1 MKFFFLDINKLV
13 HVEDIWP
20 QKKSVRYSEI
30 DRCVSSSKHFPLQL
44 LRRPYGSNGK
54 APAII
59 AITM

>member
-1 MKFFFLDINKLV
+1 MKFLFRYKKLV
-13 HVEDIWP
+13 HVEKVRP
-20 QKKSVRYSEI
+20 PKQPVRYSEI